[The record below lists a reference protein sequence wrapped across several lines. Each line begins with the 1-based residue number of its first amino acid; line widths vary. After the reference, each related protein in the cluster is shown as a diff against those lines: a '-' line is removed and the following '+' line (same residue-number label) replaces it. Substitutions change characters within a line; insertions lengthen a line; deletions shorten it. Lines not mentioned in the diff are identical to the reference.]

1 MSFPTQAEQEAAA
14 YLAERQALE
23 RRRQVRGLLL
33 LAAVVLALSL
43 WRAGLDNVFPQ
54 RWWHPW

>member
-1 MSFPTQAEQEAAA
+1 MPTSPEDVSAQ
-14 YLAERQALE
+14 YIAEREALE

-33 LAAVVLALSL
+33 LLAIVLLLSVA
-43 WRAGLDNVFPQ
+43 RAGVGRVFPV